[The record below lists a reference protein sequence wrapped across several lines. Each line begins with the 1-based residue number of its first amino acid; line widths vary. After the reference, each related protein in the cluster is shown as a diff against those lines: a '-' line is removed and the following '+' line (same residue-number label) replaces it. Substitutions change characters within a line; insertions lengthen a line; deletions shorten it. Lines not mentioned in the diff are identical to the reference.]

1 MSIRFNKS
9 DEPTLGVEVELQIVD
24 LETRALSPRAPEV
37 LAALEGNPHVKTE
50 LLKSTIELNTGV
62 CRSVKEV
69 RRDLASL
76 NDEVIAVCDR
86 LDCGLMFAGTHPFS
100 TWPEQQITDEARY
113 RKLVDRVQWPAQR
126 LMIFGLHVHVGMDS
140 GEKAVAVFDHL
151 SNYIPQFL
159 ALSASSPFWQGN
171 DTGLASVRI
180 KVFETLPTAGLPEQ
194 LVNWGEFTA
203 FMNTLITA
211 GAIESIREVW
221 WDIRP
226 HPGFGTV
233 ELRMCDGIPTMDE
246 LLSIVAFVHC
256 CCVWLAEEYDEGR
269 LPPPTRHW
277 ILRENKWRAARW
289 GLEADLITDEE
300 GAQEN
305 NTDKVRRLM
314 QSFEPFARQLDCAE
328 ELHAV
333 GEILHHGPSYLRQRA
348 LYEKQGQ
355 LEPVVDAL
363 IEEWRTGQRCM
374 VD

>member
-50 LLKSTIELNTGV
+50 LLQSTIELNTGV

-100 TWPEQQITDEARY
+100 TWPEQQITDEVRY

-256 CCVWLAEEYDEGR
+256 CCVWKHRHGR
-269 LPPPTRHW
+269 CVAHPFFHAPRKTAV
-277 ILRENKWRAARW
+277 KAAAYLSALCVPMPATPRNCTRW
-289 GLEADLITDEE
+289 GRFSIT
-300 GAQEN
+300 APAIFAN
-305 NTDKVRRLM
+305 V
-314 QSFEPFARQLDCAE
+314 PFMKSKGNSSRW
-328 ELHAV
+328 
-333 GEILHHGPSYLRQRA
+333 STR
-348 LYEKQGQ
+348 
-355 LEPVVDAL
+355 
-363 IEEWRTGQRCM
+363 
-374 VD
+374 